1 MKKLISIG
9 ECMLELSSV
18 KDDIWKMGI
27 AGDTLNTSW
36 YARACLSKNWSVLFA
51 TKIGKDVMS
60 SKVINFR
67 CVVCFFGS
75 SLQNAHKKPSFQPR
89 KPWSTQFHFKSIHL
103 SNLYE

>member
-1 MKKLISIG
+1 MKSLISIG

-60 SKVINFR
+60 SKVINFLIKMTL
-67 CVVCFFGS
+67 VLTEFIITPHELLDFM
-75 SLQNAHKKPSFQPR
+75 PS
-89 KPWSTQFHFKSIHL
+89 
-103 SNLYE
+103 N

>member
-36 YARACLSKNWSVLFA
+36 YASCLLYTSPSPRDKRQSR
-51 TKIGKDVMS
+51 MPS
-60 SKVINFR
+60 S
-67 CVVCFFGS
+67 
-75 SLQNAHKKPSFQPR
+75 A
-89 KPWSTQFHFKSIHL
+89 
-103 SNLYE
+103 

>member
-1 MKKLISIG
+1 MKSLIAIG

-60 SKVINFR
+60 SKVINFLKVNS
-67 CVVCFFGS
+67 CIFFC
-75 SLQNAHKKPSFQPR
+75 
-89 KPWSTQFHFKSIHL
+89 I
-103 SNLYE
+103 

>member
-60 SKVINFR
+60 SKVINFDKEEID
-67 CVVCFFGS
+67 VLKDVQGKVLS
-75 SLQNAHKKPSFQPR
+75 KG
-89 KPWSTQFHFKSIHL
+89 TISIVGL
-103 SNLYE
+103 PDEYK